1 MPATWSRTRSATRSV
16 SGSVVVDAPP
26 AAVFE
31 LLVTPARHR
40 EFDGSDM
47 VGRALAGAQRLHLG
61 ARFGMAMRYRS
72 PLRFPYR
79 IVNVVVEYVEGRRV
93 AWRHFSRHVWRY
105 ELVPLDAGGRTRVT
119 ETFDWS
125 GAVSPRAIEWLG
137 YPRANARAIEAT
149 LARLQAL
156 FSPSPPA

>member
-1 MPATWSRTRSATRSV
+1 MPLASSFPTRSVTRAV

-26 AAVFE
+26 VAVFE

-40 EFDGSDM
+40 ELDGSGM
-47 VGRALAGAQRLHLG
+47 VGRRLAGAQRLYLG
-61 ARFGMAMRYRS
+61 ARFGMAMRYRP

-79 IVNVVVEYVEGRRV
+79 IVNVVVEFDEPRRI

-105 ELVPLDAGGRTRVT
+105 TLEPVGGGRTVVT

-149 LARLQAL
+149 LRRLRDRFA
-156 FSPSPPA
+156 